1 MFRLEIAGSFRGNF
15 KTSAEA
21 MAAVEKWARP
31 FRKSWVIK
39 DSFTNVFAQG

>member
-21 MAAVEKWARP
+21 MAAVEKMGSP
-31 FRKSWVIK
+31 IS
-39 DSFTNVFAQG
+39 